1 MGKTP
6 NFSLFTFQFSLF
18 CLSLHRHSIKLLII
32 MKKSIYLSLVFIGL
46 LLTATGCG
54 NKKQANSSA
63 DDEAYRDSIAA
74 AKAAEEAAFNK
85 ADSLAFN
92 VWGDVKFG
100 MTIEEVSKTGVFGTL
115 KGSDEFYDI
124 DGKLVSKTL
133 GTKALRMVTLGFNND
148 ARKLERIIF
157 NSLRDLPASRIP
169 DMEADIHLI
178 ASKIEA
184 GWQTKFKYEN
194 ENVTSDKV
202 KIGSEVFHIL
212 SLNYGNAS
220 VTSNIG
226 QMTEGKFDYDFVV
239 SYNVSF

>member
-1 MGKTP
+1 MM
-6 NFSLFTFQFSLF
+6 
-18 CLSLHRHSIKLLII
+18 R
-32 MKKSIYLSLVFIGL
+32 KSIYLSLVFVGL
-46 LLTATGCG
+46 LLSATGCG
-54 NKKQANSSA
+54 NKKQASGGA
-63 DDEAYRDSIAA
+63 DDQAYRDSVAA

-133 GTKALRMVTLGFNND
+133 GTKALRSVTLGFNND
-148 ARKLERIIF
+148 GRKLERIIF
-157 NSLRDLPASRIP
+157 NSLRDMPASRIP

-178 ASKIEA
+178 AAKIEA
-184 GWQTKFKYEN
+184 GWQTQFKYEN

-202 KIGSEVFHIL
+202 KVGSEVFHIL

-226 QMTEGKFDYDFVV
+226 QMYEGKFDYDLVV
-239 SYNVSF
+239 SYNVSFE

>member
-1 MGKTP
+1 
-6 NFSLFTFQFSLF
+6 
-18 CLSLHRHSIKLLII
+18 
-32 MKKSIYLSLVFIGL
+32 MKKSIYLSLVFVGVL
-46 LLTATGCG
+46 LSATGCG

-63 DDEAYRDSIAA
+63 DDQAYRDSVAA

-115 KGSDEFYDI
+115 KGSEEFYDI

-157 NSLRDLPASRIP
+157 NSLQDLPASRIA

-178 ASKIEA
+178 ASKIEE
-184 GWQTKFKYEN
+184 GWQTKFQYEN
-194 ENVTSDKV
+194 ENVTSDQVKV
-202 KIGSEVFHIL
+202 GAEVFHIL
-212 SLNYGNAS
+212 SLCYGNAS

-226 QMTEGKFDYDFVV
+226 QMTEGKFDYDLVV
-239 SYNVSF
+239 SYNVSME

>member
-1 MGKTP
+1 
-6 NFSLFTFQFSLF
+6 
-18 CLSLHRHSIKLLII
+18 

-54 NKKQANSSA
+54 NKKQANSGT
-63 DDEAYRDSIAA
+63 DDQAYRDSIAA

-100 MTIEEVSKTGVFGTL
+100 MTIEEVSKTGAFGTL
-115 KGSDEFYDI
+115 KGSEEWYEI
-124 DGKLVSKTL
+124 DGKIVSKTL
-133 GTKALRMVTLGFNND
+133 GTKALGKVQLGFNND
-148 ARKLERIIF
+148 AHRLERIIF
-157 NSLRDLPASRIP
+157 DSPQDLPASRIS

-194 ENVTSDKV
+194 ENVTSDQVKV
-202 KIGSEVFHIL
+202 GGEVFHIL
-212 SLNYGNAS
+212 SLDYGNAA

-226 QMTEGKFDYDFVV
+226 QVTEGKFDYDLVV

>member
-1 MGKTP
+1 
-6 NFSLFTFQFSLF
+6 
-18 CLSLHRHSIKLLII
+18 
-32 MKKSIYLSLVFIGL
+32 MKKSIYLSLVFVGL

-54 NKKQANSSA
+54 NKQQAQGGA
-63 DDEAYRDSIAA
+63 DDQAYRDSVAA
-74 AKAAEEAAFNK
+74 AKAAEEAAFKK

-115 KGSDEFYDI
+115 KGSEEFYDI

-157 NSLRDLPASRIP
+157 NSLQDLPASRIS

-178 ASKIEA
+178 ASKIEE
-184 GWQTKFKYEN
+184 GGQTKFKYEN
-194 ENVTSDKV
+194 ENVTSDQVKV
-202 KIGSEVFHIL
+202 GAEVFHIL
-212 SLNYGNAS
+212 SLCYGNAS

-226 QMTEGKFDYDFVV
+226 QMSEGKFDYDLVV
-239 SYNVSF
+239 SYNVSFE